1 MKKKLEINRFSAK
14 HDKGKTHTIVEY
26 QDISPGGDF
35 DKPLY
40 KAAGSISYQTSTGLP
55 VNKINYETFQIL
67 QTQEFIK
74 KVR

>member
-14 HDKGKTHTIVEY
+14 TEKGKTHTIVEY
-26 QDISPGGDF
+26 QDVYPDESF

-55 VNKINYETFQIL
+55 VNKIDSENFQIL
-67 QTQEFIK
+67 QTQEFVK